1 MSIIKEVI
9 EREFTKRKIEYFISG
24 STRFGYDSPSSD
36 LDVVIFDGG
45 NYDLCGKL
53 VAEFAGKIVSFPKYF
68 SSLSEI
74 SILGG
79 KVHIVAM
86 GDLWQFTE
94 LKKEHEKVE
103 AFLQKNKALVR
114 FIKSAKEEIKSTG
127 GLKRSSGTLI
137 YNIIKDIM
145 NDPQDF
151 EEKPQDFEEK
161 PTNQRMLRVKE
172 DGGVQ

>member
-103 AFLQKNKALVR
+103 AFLQRNKALVR
-114 FIKSAKEEIKSTG
+114 FIKSTKAADIKSDG
-127 GLKRSSGTLI
+127 SLKKSSGTII
-137 YNIIKDIM
+137 YNIIKDVM
-145 NDPQDF
+145 NHEPQ
-151 EEKPQDFEEK
+151 EEKPII
-161 PTNQRMLRVKE
+161 QRMLRVKE
-172 DGGVQ
+172 DGGT